1 MTVVNIEL
9 IRKGWFC
16 LKRFFR
22 EWTIFEKI
30 WLITFSAINIWL
42 FFAWDDTTLGLISSM
57 TGMLC
62 VILVAKGK
70 ISNFFFGMVQT
81 STYAYISYTYG
92 LYGEAMLNGLFYFPM
107 QFIGLYMWNKN
118 KALQKVKD
126 EDIVIKRLT
135 KKGWGILG
143 VSVIVGAFI
152 YMELLF
158 YLNAQQVRIDSFA
171 VVMSVAAQ
179 ILMTLRFAEQWIM
192 WVLVNMLSIV
202 LWIVTLT
209 QSGGN
214 DYTMLVMWTAF
225 LVNSVYGWYNWEK
238 LAKQSQTLE
247 KE

>member
-1 MTVVNIEL
+1 M
-9 IRKGWFC
+9 KSF
-16 LKRFFR
+16 LK
-22 EWTIFEKI
+22 EWTMFEKI
-30 WLITFSAINIWL
+30 WLIAFTVINIWL

-62 VILVAKGK
+62 VILIAKGK

-81 STYAYISYTYG
+81 STYAYISYSYG

-135 KKGWGILG
+135 KKGWGILV
-143 VSVIVGAFI
+143 VSVVVGAFI

-209 QSGGN
+209 QSDGN

-225 LVNSVYGWYNWEK
+225 LVNSIYGWYNWEK
-238 LAKQSQTLE
+238 LAKQSLHEE
-247 KE
+247 KSESVS

>member
-1 MTVVNIEL
+1 MNAI
-9 IRKGWFC
+9 
-16 LKRFFR
+16 FR
-22 EWTIFEKI
+22 DWTLFEKV
-30 WLITFSAINIWL
+30 WLVTFTVINTWL

-57 TGMLC
+57 AGMLC
-62 VILVAKGK
+62 VILIAKGK
-70 ISNFFFGMVQT
+70 LSNFFFGMVQT
-81 STYAYISYTYG
+81 STYAYISYSHG

-107 QFIGLYMWNKN
+107 QFIGLYMWKKN
-118 KALQKVKD
+118 KALQKFKD

-135 KKGWGILG
+135 KKGWGIVG
-143 VSVIVGAFI
+143 ISVIVGAFI

-192 WVLVNMLSIV
+192 WVLVNVLSIV
-202 LWIVTLT
+202 LWIVTLA

-225 LVNSVYGWYNWEK
+225 LVNSIYGWINWEK
-238 LAKQSQTLE
+238 LAKQVQNE
-247 KE
+247 EGIKER

>member
-1 MTVVNIEL
+1 M
-9 IRKGWFC
+9 
-16 LKRFFR
+16 
-22 EWTIFEKI
+22 FEKI
-30 WLITFSAINIWL
+30 WLVAFTAINIWL

-81 STYAYISYTYG
+81 STYAYISYSYG

-126 EDIVIKRLT
+126 EDIMVKRLT

-143 VSVIVGAFI
+143 ISVIVGAFI

-192 WVLVNMLSIV
+192 WVLVNVLSIV
-202 LWIVTLT
+202 LWIVTLA

-225 LVNSVYGWYNWEK
+225 LVNSIYGWYNWEK
-238 LAKQSQTLE
+238 LAKQSQRVDKTGSE
-247 KE
+247 S

>member
-1 MTVVNIEL
+1 M
-9 IRKGWFC
+9 K
-16 LKRFFR
+16 KFFS

-30 WLITFSAINIWL
+30 WLITFTVINIWL

-135 KKGWGILG
+135 KKGWGILML
-143 VSVIVGAFI
+143 SVVVGAFI

-179 ILMTLRFAEQWIM
+179 ILMTLRYAEQWIM
-192 WVLVNMLSIV
+192 WVLVNVLSIV
-202 LWIVTLT
+202 LWIVTLA

-225 LVNSVYGWYNWEK
+225 LVNSIYGWYNWEK
-238 LAKQSQTLE
+238 LAKQSQSLE
-247 KE
+247 KA

>member
-1 MTVVNIEL
+1 M
-9 IRKGWFC
+9 
-16 LKRFFR
+16 KRFFS

-30 WLITFSAINIWL
+30 WLIVFTAINIWL
-42 FFAWDDTTLGLISSM
+42 FFAWDDTTLGLISSI

-70 ISNFFFGMVQT
+70 ISNFFFGVIQT

-118 KALQKVKD
+118 KAQQKVKD
-126 EDIVIKRLT
+126 EDIIIKRLT

-143 VSVIVGAFI
+143 ISVVIGAFV

-192 WVLVNMLSIV
+192 WVLVNLLSIV
-202 LWIVTLT
+202 LWVVTLT

-225 LVNSVYGWYNWEK
+225 LVNSIYGWYNWEK

>member
-1 MTVVNIEL
+1 M
-9 IRKGWFC
+9 KSF
-16 LKRFFR
+16 LK
-22 EWTIFEKI
+22 EWTMFEKI
-30 WLITFSAINIWL
+30 WLIAFTVINIWL

-62 VILVAKGK
+62 VILIAKGK

-81 STYAYISYTYG
+81 STYAYISYSYG

-135 KKGWGILG
+135 KKGWGILV
-143 VSVIVGAFI
+143 VSVVVGAFI

-202 LWIVTLT
+202 LWVVTLT
-209 QSGGN
+209 QSDGN

-225 LVNSVYGWYNWEK
+225 LVNSIYGWYNWEK
-238 LAKQSQTLE
+238 LAKQSLHEE
-247 KE
+247 KSESVS

>member
-1 MTVVNIEL
+1 M
-9 IRKGWFC
+9 
-16 LKRFFR
+16 
-22 EWTIFEKI
+22 FEKV
-30 WLITFSAINIWL
+30 WLVTFTVINSWL
-42 FFAWDDTTLGLISSM
+42 FFAWEDTTLGLISSM

-62 VILVAKGK
+62 VILIAKGK

-81 STYAYISYTYG
+81 STYAYISYSYG

-135 KKGWGILG
+135 KKGWGVLV
-143 VSVIVGAFI
+143 VSVVMGAFI

-158 YLNAQQVRIDSFA
+158 YINAQQVRIDSFA

-209 QSGGN
+209 QSDGN

-225 LVNSVYGWYNWEK
+225 LVNSIYGWYNWEK
-238 LAKQSQTLE
+238 LAKQSQHEE
-247 KE
+247 KSESMS

>member
-1 MTVVNIEL
+1 M
-9 IRKGWFC
+9 KS
-16 LKRFFR
+16 FFR
-22 EWTIFEKI
+22 EWTLFEKI
-30 WLITFSAINIWL
+30 WLITFTSVNIWL
-42 FFAWDDTTLGLISSM
+42 FFAWDDTALGLISSM

-81 STYAYISYTYG
+81 STYAYISYSYG

-126 EDIVIKRLT
+126 EDIVVKRLT
-135 KKGWGILG
+135 KKGWGIL
-143 VSVIVGAFI
+143 VFAVVVGAFI

-225 LVNSVYGWYNWEK
+225 LVNSIYGWYNWEK
-238 LAKQSQTLE
+238 LAKQSKTME
-247 KE
+247 KTESEPL

>member
-1 MTVVNIEL
+1 MKSL
-9 IRKGWFC
+9 
-16 LKRFFR
+16 LKD
-22 EWTIFEKI
+22 WTMFEKV
-30 WLITFSAINIWL
+30 WLVTFTVINSWL
-42 FFAWDDTTLGLISSM
+42 FFAWEDTTLGLISSM

-62 VILVAKGK
+62 VILIAKGK

-81 STYAYISYTYG
+81 STYAYISYSYG

-135 KKGWGILG
+135 KKGWGVLV
-143 VSVIVGAFI
+143 VSVVMGAFI

-158 YLNAQQVRIDSFA
+158 YINAQQVRIDSFA

-209 QSGGN
+209 QSDGN

-225 LVNSVYGWYNWEK
+225 LVNSIYGWYNWEK
-238 LAKQSQTLE
+238 LAKQSQHEE
-247 KE
+247 KSESMS

>member
-1 MTVVNIEL
+1 MKTI
-9 IRKGWFC
+9 
-16 LKRFFR
+16 FR
-22 EWTIFEKI
+22 EWTLFEKI
-30 WLITFSAINIWL
+30 WLITFTVINIWL
-42 FFAWDDTTLGLISSM
+42 FFAWEDTTLGLISSM

-62 VILVAKGK
+62 VILIAKGK

-81 STYAYISYTYG
+81 STYAYISYSYG

-107 QFIGLYMWNKN
+107 QFIGLYMWRKN
-118 KALQKVKD
+118 KTLQKFKD
-126 EDIVIKRLT
+126 EDIVIKRLSI
-135 KKGWGILG
+135 KGWGVVGI
-143 VSVIVGAFI
+143 SVVIGAFI

-179 ILMTLRFAEQWIM
+179 ILMTLRFAEQWIL

-202 LWIVTLT
+202 LWIVTLS

-225 LVNSVYGWYNWEK
+225 LMNSIYGWYNWEK
-238 LAKQSQTLE
+238 LAKQSQHE
-247 KE
+247 IKSESAS